1 MRPFSP
7 RGAGPPSCLSR
18 TPHTAAGAS
27 AAGASGPSSA
37 RRSARPG
44 WSPPKSVL
52 EKDQLIEKLVHD
64 NEVLM
69 KEVAELDAQLRQAIE
84 EREAA
89 VAANQ
94 NLLHEQQEQES
105 TSSIGERLQR
115 AMDAQTEMVRSEREE
130 QAKQHA
136 ADREFMNGVFRELE
150 AQLAFART
158 EREEMQTRAERERRG
173 ATKKIKEL
181 EDGLALA
188 IATKDRIRADTDREK
203 EQLSKQFEQRIAGLR
218 LEKEQAKLDKAL
230 MRRLEKELAE
240 LKALSIAH
248 AAQTRS
254 GGYGGAEYGG
264 GRSFGG
270 TADSDFDDLADVSEA
285 RRGF

>member
-1 MRPFSP
+1 
-7 RGAGPPSCLSR
+7 
-18 TPHTAAGAS
+18 
-27 AAGASGPSSA
+27 
-37 RRSARPG
+37 
-44 WSPPKSVL
+44 
-52 EKDQLIEKLVHD
+52 
-64 NEVLM
+64 M

-130 QAKQHA
+130 LAKQHA

-264 GRSFGG
+264 GKSFGG